1 MQQRF
6 FVTKSVKKS
15 VALSVSEE
23 TAKMLFPLWEK
34 KESPYKFTRPLPDIE
49 SMLLNSWSKMAFA
62 NIFRGAK
69 YVGELTEL
77 RTKVD
82 DLSSRFDSLEREVL
96 SCKEC
101 INELYSEF
109 TERPIVKETRLFDID
124 EDLEVL
130 EPIPIVIEESDDEVI
145 ASFPEAEVFGV
156 GSGESEAINNLKKEV
171 SKLYYELID
180 TPDEQ
185 LGKVPQSWKRVL
197 SKVVRRVGKTKRI

>member
-6 FVTKSVKKS
+6 FATKS

-23 TAKMLFPLWEK
+23 MAEMSFPLWEK
-34 KESPYKFTRPLPDIE
+34 KEPPYKFTRPLPDIE
-49 SMLLNSWSKMAFA
+49 SMLVDSWSKMAFA
-62 NIFRGAK
+62 NILRGAK

-82 DLSSRFDSLEREVL
+82 DLSSSFDSLEREVL

-145 ASFPEAEVFGV
+145 ASFPEVEVFAV
-156 GSGESEAINNLKKEV
+156 GSGEAEAINNLKGEV
-171 SKLYYELID
+171 SRLYYELID

-197 SKVVRRVGKTKRI
+197 GKVVRRVGKTKRI